1 MTIKNALVV
10 DDSKSARMM
19 LQRLLSKIN
28 VQADAVDSAEAALSF
43 LESRQPD
50 VIFMDHM
57 MPGMDGLEATQL
69 IKSNPRTAT
78 IPTIMYTSK
87 EGQEY
92 QEMALSHGAHG
103 VLAKPASHEAVMAV
117 IQALD
122 EPAANDE
129 QKPQTAAIALVEI
142 DKLVQK
148 HLRNAIAEAKAEISA
163 GLDAT
168 TQQLQTH
175 QTHQI
180 DLIQARMH
188 QQQERWQQEVDKTLT
203 EQALFQKTRVMNQ
216 RLAVSVADKL
226 DKKNADDLIAII
238 KSSQTSLES
247 TLAATRSEF
256 QKALQQTAIKA
267 AAAGAVI
274 GALAG
279 IAAALL
285 L

>member
-1 MTIKNALVV
+1 
-10 DDSKSARMM
+10 
-19 LQRLLSKIN
+19 
-28 VQADAVDSAEAALSF
+28 
-43 LESRQPD
+43 
-50 VIFMDHM
+50 
-57 MPGMDGLEATQL
+57 
-69 IKSNPRTAT
+69 
-78 IPTIMYTSK
+78 
-87 EGQEY
+87 
-92 QEMALSHGAHG
+92 
-103 VLAKPASHEAVMAV
+103 
-117 IQALD
+117 
-122 EPAANDE
+122 
-129 QKPQTAAIALVEI
+129 
-142 DKLVQK
+142 
-148 HLRNAIAEAKAEISA
+148 
-163 GLDAT
+163 
-168 TQQLQTH
+168 
-175 QTHQI
+175 
-180 DLIQARMH
+180 MH

-274 GALAG
+274 GGLAG